1 MMNPW
6 ILGYPYVSLCLDKA
20 SVEMIPWSFP
30 FLRLQDSNPMW
41 NESIALAFPKK
52 FEDVP
57 IEDSPVVA
65 ICSVRGMGGMLFS
78 ESFVDIWARYGKM
91 IVGQERISRHQI

>member
-1 MMNPW
+1 
-6 ILGYPYVSLCLDKA
+6 
-20 SVEMIPWSFP
+20 
-30 FLRLQDSNPMW
+30 MW

-65 ICSVRGMGGMLFS
+65 SCSVRGMGGC
-78 ESFVDIWARYGKM
+78 
-91 IVGQERISRHQI
+91 

>member
-1 MMNPW
+1 
-6 ILGYPYVSLCLDKA
+6 
-20 SVEMIPWSFP
+20 
-30 FLRLQDSNPMW
+30 MW

-65 ICSVRGMGGMLFS
+65 ICSVRGMGGCYFP
-78 ESFVDIWARYGKM
+78 SFVDIWAR
-91 IVGQERISRHQI
+91 